1 MNRARFSTNTTKLAS
16 CFRPLKNN
24 FILMKN
30 LVFIIVLFVFAGT
43 VTAQKQ
49 ISKNGHVW
57 FFSHTPVEDIEA
69 HNRQVVSILDTETG
83 DISFNMLIKSFE
95 FKAAL
100 MQEHFNENY
109 MESNTYPKATFKGKL
124 TDNSKV
130 DYKKDGVYNI
140 DVAGD
145 MTIHGVTKKVSTKG
159 SLEVKGETIIAKS
172 KFVVS
177 PKDYEIKIPAM
188 VENKIAR
195 EIEVNVDITYNPYKQ

>member
-1 MNRARFSTNTTKLAS
+1 
-16 CFRPLKNN
+16 
-24 FILMKN
+24 MKN
-30 LVFIIVLFVFAGT
+30 LVFILVLFVFT
-43 VTAQKQ
+43 SPVIAQKQ

-57 FFSHTPVEDIEA
+57 FVSHTPVEDVEG

-95 FKAAL
+95 FKIAL

-109 MESNTYPKATFKGKL
+109 MESSTYPKAAFKGKL
-124 TDNSKV
+124 TDNTIV
-130 DYKKDGVYNI
+130 NYKKDGIYNI
-140 DVAGD
+140 QVEGD
-145 MTIHGVTKKVSTKG
+145 MTIHGVTKKVLAKG
-159 SLEVKGETIIAKS
+159 SLEVKGETITAKS

-195 EIEVNVDITYNPYKQ
+195 EIEVNVDVTYNPYKQ